1 MSEIIKI
8 GEKSIKKIDYK
19 GKTVITA
26 KMIAEVH
33 GREVKRV
40 NEQFRNNQEKFIEN
54 EDYFILP
61 TKDLRSIISTA
72 NSAMD
77 RSEDSYLFTESG
89 YLMLVKTFN
98 DEKSWEVQRI
108 LVNSYFKLKEIENLT
123 EINQLKRLLSYSY
136 YTPEKVISI
145 IKWFYIHE
153 HIATNSDMTREKIEN
168 MLRYINCNPPLKV
181 NEICKLLDI
190 SKSTFYRYKKLI
202 DEVYNN
208 MGIGER

>member
-1 MSEIIKI
+1 MSELTVFNFNEKEVRTVIVNNEPYFVFSDLCKVL
-8 GEKSIKKIDYK
+8 EYTNPSKSIELINEDDLTKRDIIDK
-19 GKTVITA
+19 L
-26 KMIAEVH
+26 
-33 GREVKRV
+33 GRKQGVNVV
-40 NEQFRNNQEKFIEN
+40 NESGLYTLIIRSNKPNAKEFQRWI
-54 EDYFILP
+54 
-61 TKDLRSIISTA
+61 TKDVLPSI
-72 NSAMD
+72 
-77 RSEDSYLFTESG
+77 R
-89 YLMLVKTFN
+89 KTGKYETN
-98 DEKSWEVQRI
+98 QT
-108 LVNSYFKLKEIENLT
+108 KEIENLT

-190 SKSTFYRYKKLI
+190 SKTTFYRYKKLI

-208 MGIGER
+208 MGIEER